1 MDKVKKW
8 FDREWYV
15 EMYPDVVAAGVD
27 PWSHFVCYGRYEG
40 RLPGR
45 NRAIAWEHHLWR
57 GAEAMMLPRL
67 NALLL
72 DDDAAP
78 WERNHAAWALGRWY
92 AWQGDWS
99 RVNEVMRRF
108 VVDEMAVATQVGPQL
123 LQLEAL
129 LQCGQIAEAAARIEG
144 FLEQAP
150 DHPDLLLAQANLLAA
165 HPLRQQSESR
175 TADVERLQLI
185 NRIYERAGLASVA
198 FADAPLGPLFDRLHV
213 AAPGW
218 STGGDPAP
226 PLVSVIVP
234 AFNAAPTLATVLRAL
249 HQQSWPRLEILVV
262 NDASTDA
269 TQQVLKDFVRQTP
282 ARPGFVIRLLRH
294 PENRGA
300 YAARNT
306 GLAVAKGEFITTH
319 DSDDWSH
326 PQKIEHQARALRDD
340 PELLASLSH
349 WVRCT
354 PDLHFHRWR
363 IEEGWIYRNV
373 SSLMFRR
380 SVFETLG
387 YWDAVEVNADT
398 EYYHRIQAAFGAG
411 AMREVLPGVP
421 LAFGRSR
428 RESLSHQDQ
437 TSLRTRYI
445 GLRRDYEEAA
455 QRWHQGAR
463 RPQDLHL
470 EAEPTRRPFL
480 APEAMVR
487 GQAPVRSVHP
497 MDVVQQSGL
506 FDAGW
511 YVSAYADLHDQPVEA
526 FEHYW
531 FNGSGEGRDPGPN
544 FSTSGYRAR
553 YAHQPDYAEP
563 ALLHYLTKGR
573 AAGNDPIPVF
583 DGAVSGE
590 AASCTL
596 LVCAHQVMAE
606 LAGGERSLL
615 DVLSALGTLGVRAVV
630 TLPSAVHSGYLA
642 AVRERSAAVVVL
654 PYRWWHARR
663 PACDATQGQFE
674 RLIQRF
680 GVEAVYANTLVL
692 EEPLAAARTLGIP
705 ALIHVREIPTQDAA
719 LCEIFDAAPEEI
731 IRRTQEHATL
741 ILANSNRVAAEF
753 GDFPTV
759 VVPNVID
766 PAAYDIPLPGR
777 VHSRPKPAEEPSE
790 TIHSAHPEPVGER
803 PSEPICSVAL
813 ISSNLPKK
821 GLDDLVEVAARLAD
835 HPTIRF
841 LLIGPGN
848 EHAARL
854 RAAQDA
860 GALPSNLVIAGY
872 CETPQEALVQAD
884 VVLNLSHFQESFG
897 RTVLEAMAAAR
908 PVVCY
913 AWGALPEL
921 VVDGE
926 TGYLVPFRDVAAVAE
941 RVVRLAGD
949 PELRDRMGK
958 AARDRAACHYGLE
971 TMVNGLADALR
982 SVGLS
987 VPSFPPSGDSP
998 W

>member
-1 MDKVKKW
+1 MMEELKKW

-15 EMYPDVVAAGVD
+15 ETYPDVAAAGVD
-27 PWSHFVCYGRYEG
+27 PWRHFLCYGRYEG

-57 GAEAMMLPRL
+57 GAEAIMLPRL
-67 NALLL
+67 NALLS
-72 DDDAAP
+72 DDNAAP
-78 WERNHAAWALGRWY
+78 WERSHAAWALGRWY
-92 AWQGDWS
+92 AGQGDWS
-99 RVNEVMRRF
+99 RVNDVMRRL
-108 VVDEMAVATQVGPQL
+108 VVDEMAVAAPVGPQL

-129 LQCGQIAEAAARIEG
+129 LQCGQIVEAAARIEG
-144 FLEQAP
+144 SLEQAP

-165 HPLRQQSESR
+165 HPWQQQSESR
-175 TADVERLQLI
+175 AADAERLRLI

-198 FADAPLGPLFDRLHV
+198 FADAPLGPLFDCLRA

-218 STGGDPAP
+218 PTCGDSAP

-249 HQQSWPRLEILVV
+249 HQQSWPRLEILLV

-306 GLAVAKGEFITTH
+306 GLAFASGEFITTH

-326 PQKIEHQARALRDD
+326 PQKIEHQARALLDD

-354 PDLHFHRWR
+354 PDLHFHGWR

-380 SVFETLG
+380 SVFEALG

-411 AMREVLPGVP
+411 AMREVWPGVP

-428 RESLSHQDQ
+428 RESLTQRSETHLITQFRGSRKQYQD
-437 TSLRTRYI
+437 
-445 GLRRDYEEAA
+445 AA
-455 QRWHQGAR
+455 QRWHQGAG
-463 RPQDLHL
+463 RPQDLYL
-470 EAEPTRRPFL
+470 EAEPTQRPFL
-480 APEAMVR
+480 APEALVR

-497 MDVVQQSGL
+497 MDLVQQSGL

-511 YVSAYADLHDQPVEA
+511 YVSTYEDLYDEPVEA

-563 ALLHYLTKGR
+563 ALLHYLTQGR
-573 AAGNDPIPVF
+573 AAGNEPIPVF
-583 DGAVSGE
+583 EGAVSGE
-590 AASCTL
+590 GASCTL

-606 LAGGERSLL
+606 LSGGERSLL

-663 PACDATQGQFE
+663 PACEATQRQFE
-674 RLIQRF
+674 QLIERF
-680 GVEAVYANTLVL
+680 GIEAVYANTLVL
-692 EEPLAAARTLGIP
+692 EEPLAAARAQGIP
-705 ALIHVREIPTQDAA
+705 ALIHVREIPAHDAA
-719 LCEIFDAAPEEI
+719 LCEIFDALPEEI
-731 IRRTQEHATL
+731 IRRTQQHATL
-741 ILANSNRVAAEF
+741 ILANSKRVAA
-753 GDFPTV
+753 DFSDVPV
-759 VVPNVID
+759 VIVPNVID
-766 PAAYDIPLPGR
+766 PTIYDIPLPGR
-777 VHSRPKPAEEPSE
+777 ARSRPAAEPSG
-790 TIHSAHPEPVGER
+790 TIHSERPEPVEGRRTET
-803 PSEPICSVAL
+803 PCSVAL
-813 ISSNLPKK
+813 ISSNLAKK
-821 GLDDLVEVAARLAD
+821 GLDDLVEVAARLTD
-835 HPTIRF
+835 HPEIRL
-841 LLIGPGN
+841 LLIGPEN
-848 EHAARL
+848 EHSARL

-860 GALPSNLVIAGY
+860 GAVPSNLVIAGY
-872 CETPQEALVQAD
+872 SETPQQALVQAD

-941 RVVRLAGD
+941 RIVRLARNPD
-949 PELRDRMGK
+949 LRERMGK
-958 AARDRAACHYGLE
+958 AARGRAAGRYGLQ
-971 TMVNGLADALR
+971 TMVNRLADALR
-982 SVGLS
+982 SVGLFVPN
-987 VPSFPPSGDSP
+987 VPSGGDSP